1 MTESLTPLLACSTCG
16 FDRTG
21 QIGAAA
27 DGSVL
32 FLLAV
37 VFFMFGILA
46 YVIFYFAHA
55 AQRAAALQAAS
66 TPPSVSAS

>member
-1 MTESLTPLLACSTCG
+1 MMDLLTRTLACSTCG

-37 VFFMFGILA
+37 VFFMFGIMA
-46 YVIFYFAHA
+46 YVIIYFARCSR
-55 AQRAAALQAAS
+55 RAAALQALSA
-66 TPPSVSAS
+66 PPSAS

>member
-1 MTESLTPLLACSTCG
+1 MTDLLTPTLACSTCG

-21 QIGAAA
+21 QLGAAA

-37 VFFMFGILA
+37 VFFMFGILG
-46 YVIFYFAHA
+46 YVIFYFARCARRA
-55 AQRAAALQAAS
+55 ASIQRAAAPNPAS
-66 TPPSVSAS
+66 

>member
-1 MTESLTPLLACSTCG
+1 MTDLLTQTLACSTCG

-37 VFFMFGILA
+37 VFFMFGILG
-46 YVIFYFAHA
+46 YVIFYFARCARRASAMHA
-55 AQRAAALQAAS
+55 
-66 TPPSVSAS
+66 VSATTTAS